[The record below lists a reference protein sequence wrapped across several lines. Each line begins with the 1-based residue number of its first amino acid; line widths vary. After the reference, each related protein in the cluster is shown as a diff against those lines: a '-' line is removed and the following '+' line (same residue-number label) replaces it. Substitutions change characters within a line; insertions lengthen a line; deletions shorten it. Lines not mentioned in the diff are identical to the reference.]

1 MTIQVTKE
9 PINLREKL
17 NELETNKG
25 LKGNEILQAETAQEV
40 RSLIGAGRKN
50 LLINGGFDVWQRGTS
65 STTPASGSVYRTLDR
80 FWTLNSAGAA
90 GTHSR
95 SSDVPSGE
103 GFNYSLS
110 MTNVSGGY
118 IGASVELTETG
129 KASPFKPNTDYTLSF
144 WLKGTGGALE
154 AHYRNA
160 TATGANSTEVQS
172 VVTFPSS
179 VDWVKHSL
187 TINTGTVN
195 PHANNTHIGFDLS
208 GFTSGGLTTGWQ
220 LELGSVATDFE
231 HRSYGEELALCQ
243 RYFEKSYAQG
253 VSPGTGGRT
262 GMVGS
267 GGTQGQTTTTEV
279 GGGSNPFAVE
289 KRTTPTMTYYDNA
302 GAAGKV
308 ERLNAGIAWSSNN
321 VNGQP
326 FNPNTRSHSF
336 ISASG
341 ATASGVYA
349 HFTADAEL

>member
-1 MTIQVTKE
+1 MTINVTK
-9 PINLREKL
+9 PSVNLREKL

-50 LLINGGFDVWQRGTS
+50 LIINGGMQVAQRGTS
-65 STTPASGSVYRTLDR
+65 FTAYSGYTLDR
-80 FWTLNSAGAA
+80 YK
-90 GTHSR
+90 
-95 SSDVPSGE
+95 
-103 GFNYSLS
+103 GFGHTYNRIDNGDFYSLR
-110 MTNVSGGY
+110 MLWVSGTDANIY
-118 IGASVELTETG
+118 HPVELKKGQLENGQT
-129 KASPFKPNTDYTLSF
+129 YTLSF
-144 WLKGTGGALE
+144 KYKSSGSPMTLEIFYRTGTA
-154 AHYRNA
+154 
-160 TATGANSTEVQS
+160 GANVVSQISVQTLPNS
-172 VVTFPSS
+172 
-179 VDWVKHSL
+179 
-187 TINTGTVN
+187 
-195 PHANNTHIGFDLS
+195 S
-208 GFTSGGLTTGWQ
+208 GFSEYSITFTCTGRVAAQTALNIRFGNGGGTKEIANVQ